1 MSKLKTILLI
11 DDDEATNFMNKR
23 ILRKLQIAE
32 QIITKE
38 NGQEGL
44 NYLIKADSNNNFPRP
59 ELIFL
64 DINMP
69 VMNGWEFLDAY
80 EQLPAEQRGQVIVVM
95 LTTSLNY
102 QDEQLAK
109 EKGLLDGFMSKPLQK
124 EDIIK
129 IVKKYFGEKVVIA
142 Q

>member
-23 ILRKLQIAE
+23 ILRKLDIAV
-32 QIITKE
+32 QIISKE

-44 NYLIKADSNNNFPRP
+44 QYLQHQNEEGTYPCP

-69 VMNGWEFLDAY
+69 VMNGWEFLDAH
-80 EQLPAEQRGQVIVVM
+80 EQLPPEQRGKVVVVM

-109 EKGLLDGFMSKPLQK
+109 QKGLLNDFMNKPLRK
-124 EDIIK
+124 ADVERVIN
-129 IVKKYFGEKVVIA
+129 KYFDTQMTVVE
-142 Q
+142 